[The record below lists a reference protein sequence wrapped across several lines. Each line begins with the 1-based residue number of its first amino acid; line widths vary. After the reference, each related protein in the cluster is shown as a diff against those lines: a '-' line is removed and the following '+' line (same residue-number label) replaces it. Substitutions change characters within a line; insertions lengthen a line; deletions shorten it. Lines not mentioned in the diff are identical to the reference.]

1 EVEADET
8 IELVLGSPTGDISLG
23 GVVNTTYTI
32 LNDDISP
39 PSGYGVEIDLDP
51 INISNH
57 DAVSFTILNPEIGA
71 DYSYL
76 FTSDGDGGTTQV
88 SGMGTIADTNP
99 IVGID
104 LSDLPDGIITL
115 RVTLSKSGGL
125 GSEVE
130 DTADK
135 NTVIPAD
142 YSVTIIQDPID
153 LTNQT
158 AVGFSISEV
167 PIIGSSYNYTF
178 NSSGGGTPV
187 TGSGGIISIT
197 NPFNVN
203 NIDLSGLPDGT
214 IQLSVTLTSLF

>member
-1 EVEADET
+1 
-8 IELVLGSPTGDISLG
+8 
-23 GVVNTTYTI
+23 
-32 LNDDISP
+32 
-39 PSGYGVEIDLDP
+39 
-51 INISNH
+51 
-57 DAVSFTILNPEIGA
+57 
-71 DYSYL
+71 
-76 FTSDGDGGTTQV
+76 
-88 SGMGTIADTNP
+88 GTIADTNP

-115 RVTLSKSGGL
+115 RVTLSNSGGL
-125 GSEVE
+125 GPEVE

-135 NTVIPAD
+135 NTVIPTD

-214 IQLSVTLTSLF
+214 IQLSVTLTSLFGNVGDPASDVSIKKTTVPSGYTVAIDQGALDSNNIAAVSFTFSGAEVGATYNYTFSSDTGPEEVIGNGTIVTANDQVT